1 MAEYSANRFSA
12 NARAR
17 PACRREETQ
26 SLIEIQARVLESPIA
41 STCLMAHGMT
51 VVNTFSANYRP
62 MSALPCGHR
71 YDSVDIWHRL
81 CLPLR
86 HVVLRLG
93 LSVAVQ
99 LIELGLRLLLVD

>member
-1 MAEYSANRFSA
+1 MAEYSANRFYA
-12 NARAR
+12 NARA
-17 PACRREETQ
+17 AGV
-26 SLIEIQARVLESPIA
+26 SAR
-41 STCLMAHGMT
+41 TCLMAHGMT

-62 MSALPCGHR
+62 MSALHGHR

-81 CLPLR
+81 CLPLC

-99 LIELGLRLLLVD
+99 LIGLGLRLLLVD

>member
-1 MAEYSANRFSA
+1 MAEYSANRFYA
-12 NARAR
+12 NARA
-17 PACRREETQ
+17 AGV
-26 SLIEIQARVLESPIA
+26 SAR
-41 STCLMAHGMT
+41 TCLMAHGMT

>member
-1 MAEYSANRFSA
+1 MRT
-12 NARAR
+12 RAR
-17 PACRREETQ
+17 GRRVGENMSHGTWDDSRKYLLCKLSAHVGPAPDT
-26 SLIEIQARVLESPIA
+26 
-41 STCLMAHGMT
+41 
-51 VVNTFSANYRP
+51 
-62 MSALPCGHR
+62 

-99 LIELGLRLLLVD
+99 LIGLGLRLLLVD